1 MTAFFPFFVYN
12 GFIGLYRTKE
22 VPMKIHRIIPCFLLL
37 LAALT
42 MSAAADE
49 PDFRALWVSTVYNL
63 DYPSQ
68 KGLSAQALQ
77 DEADALLDLAARC
90 GLNAIVLQVRP

>member
-1 MTAFFPFFVYN
+1 
-12 GFIGLYRTKE
+12 
-22 VPMKIHRIIPCFLLL
+22 MKIHRIIPCFLLL

-63 DYPSQ
+63 
-68 KGLSAQALQ
+68 GLSISKGTVCAGASG
-77 DEADALLDLAARC
+77 R
-90 GLNAIVLQVRP
+90 G